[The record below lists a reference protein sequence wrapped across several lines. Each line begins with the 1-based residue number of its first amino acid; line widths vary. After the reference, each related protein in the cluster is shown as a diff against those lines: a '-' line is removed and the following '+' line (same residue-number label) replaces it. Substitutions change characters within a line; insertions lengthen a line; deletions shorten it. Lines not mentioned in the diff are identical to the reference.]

1 MQCEKA
7 GLISVEFKI
16 EDYKREEFKNF
27 LKGLYMKSV
36 LGSNDSWDILRGE
49 IIELLVEKLLMRE
62 LIIELREEIREEA
75 ESFVITKC

>member
-1 MQCEKA
+1 
-7 GLISVEFKI
+7 
-16 EDYKREEFKNF
+16 
-27 LKGLYMKSV
+27 MKSV

-75 ESFVITKC
+75 ESFVIAKC